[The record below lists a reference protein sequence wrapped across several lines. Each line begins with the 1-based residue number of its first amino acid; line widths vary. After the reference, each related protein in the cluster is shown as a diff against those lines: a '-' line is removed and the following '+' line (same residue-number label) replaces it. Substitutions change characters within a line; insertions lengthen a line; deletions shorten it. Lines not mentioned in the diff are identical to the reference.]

1 MNNPQHD
8 LATLNARLISD
19 EHGRVTAHYQD
30 CSISSVYQ
38 PIFSLSHRRPV
49 GYEALS
55 RISRDGSGVLAPSAF
70 FRQSRQESDN
80 VLVDRLCRALHMRNF
95 AGCQDSAWIFLNVNP
110 LVTVLG
116 KNYGSFFKEMLESNH
131 IAPGQVVIEIL
142 ENGIYDE
149 TILAAAVD
157 YYKNLGCLIALD
169 DFGAAHSN
177 FDRIWNLQPDIVKF
191 DRSIVQQAEA
201 SRKVRKALPGLVAL
215 IQELGCLTLMES
227 VETEPQALIAMDANV
242 DLVQGN
248 YFGYPSEYLVD
259 ADYRS
264 DIMLQLT
271 HKHAGFA
278 ADVRRRNQLR
288 LESPQVEFAR
298 VLQQLKLGSARFEQ
312 ACARLLALDNVMR
325 IYCLDEFGD
334 QIGVN
339 LSNEQTL
346 GRADPRFA
354 PLAQA
359 VDANW
364 ARCNYFRSAMLN
376 PGVIQTTRPYRSLT
390 DKGQCIT
397 LSALIY
403 TPAGKRVVCLDVDW
417 SKGLEA

>member
-8 LATLNARLISD
+8 LATLNALLSSD

-80 VLVDRLCRALHMRNF
+80 VMVDRLCRALHMRNF
-95 AGCQDSAWIFLNVNP
+95 AGYQDSAWIFLNVNP

-116 KNYGSFFKEMLESNH
+116 KNYGSFFKELLESNH
-131 IAPGQVVIEIL
+131 IAPGQVVVEIL

-157 YYKNLGCLIALD
+157 YYKDLGCLIALD

-242 DLVQGN
+242 DLVQGY
-248 YFGYPSEYLVD
+248 YFGYPSEYLVN

-325 IYCLDEFGD
+325 IYCLDEHGD
-334 QIGVN
+334 QIGGN
-339 LSNEQTL
+339 IGNEQTL
-346 GRADPRFA
+346 GRADPR
-354 PLAQA
+354 
-359 VDANW
+359 
-364 ARCNYFRSAMLN
+364 
-376 PGVIQTTRPYRSLT
+376 
-390 DKGQCIT
+390 
-397 LSALIY
+397 
-403 TPAGKRVVCLDVDW
+403 
-417 SKGLEA
+417 

>member
-8 LATLNARLISD
+8 LATLNARLITD
-19 EHGRVTAHYQD
+19 EHGRVTAHHQD
-30 CSISSVYQ
+30 CDISSVFQ

-55 RISRDGSGVLAPSAF
+55 RISREGVGVLAPSAF
-70 FRQSRQESDN
+70 FRQSRNESDN
-80 VLVDRLCRALHMRNF
+80 VLVDRLCRVLHVRNF
-95 AGCQDSAWIFLNVNP
+95 AACQDQAWIFLNVNP
-110 LVTVLG
+110 LVTVMG
-116 KNYGSFFKEMLESNH
+116 KNYGPFFRELLESHH
-131 IAPGQVVIEIL
+131 IAPGQVVVEIL

-157 YYKNLGCLIALD
+157 YYKKLGCLVALD

-177 FDRIWNLQPDIVKF
+177 FDRIWDLQPDIVKF

-201 SRKVRKALPGLVAL
+201 SGKVRKALPNLVSL

-227 VETEPQALIAMDANV
+227 VETEQQALITMDCNV
-242 DLVQGN
+242 DLVQGY
-248 YFGYPSEYLVD
+248 YFGYPSEYLVG

-264 DIMLQLT
+264 DVMTQLT
-271 HKHAGFA
+271 HKHASFSA
-278 ADVRRRNQLR
+278 EVRRRNQLH
-288 LESPQVEFAR
+288 LEAPQVEFGR
-298 VLQQLKLGSARFEQ
+298 VLQQLKLGSMRIEQ
-312 ACARLLALDNVMR
+312 ACERLLGMDNVMR
-325 IYCLDEFGD
+325 IYCLDEYGD

-339 LSNEQTL
+339 IGNEHML

-354 PLAQA
+354 PLSQAQN
-359 VDANW
+359 ANW
-364 ARCNYFRSAMLN
+364 ARSNYFRSAMLH

-403 TPAGKRVVCLDVDW
+403 TPAGKRVVCLDIDW
-417 SKGLEA
+417 C